1 MRDSDPTYKETA
13 VTTDVRA
20 PAVAGTFYPGESARL
35 ADQVDRLLAAAPEWH
50 GEPPKAIVVPHAGYV
65 YSGPVAATAYR
76 ALRAARDRVRR
87 VVLLGPAHRVAV
99 RGLAL
104 PGVRAFATPLGEIPL
119 DDALVRRVSTLP
131 QVSVHTRC
139 HAPEHSLEVQLPF
152 LQRVL
157 DDFTLLPLVVGDAS
171 PGDVADVLRA
181 VWGGPET
188 LIVIS
193 SDLSHYLTHDEAT
206 RVDRSTVELIQRG
219 EPTLSH
225 DQACGAT
232 PVNGLLRALREF
244 PLDAEVVDLRN
255 SGDTAGGHDRVVG
268 YVSVL
273 FTERRDGA
281 DEARFGRTLVQLA
294 RAAIDEALGGTPV
307 WPATGARFDAPGAV
321 FVTLLRDGSLR
332 GCIGSLEACRPLRED
347 LVANAVA
354 AATRD
359 PRFPPLTAA
368 ELPRVKIEV
377 SLLSPPRPLAVH
389 GEAEVLAAVRPGIDG
404 VILEHGRH
412 RATFLPQVWT
422 QLPAPRDFFAHLK
435 QKAGL
440 AADFWAPT
448 LRVSTYTVR
457 KWSEA

>member
-1 MRDSDPTYKETA
+1 MK
-13 VTTDVRA
+13 TDVRA
-20 PAVAGTFYPGESARL
+20 PAVAGTFYPGEAARL
-35 ADQVDRLLAAAPEWH
+35 AAEVDRLLDAAPARQ

-76 ALRAARDRVRR
+76 ALRAARHRIRR

-99 RGLAL
+99 RGLVL
-104 PGVRAFATPLGEIPL
+104 PGAQSFATPLGEIPL
-119 DDALVRRVSTLP
+119 DEALVQRVSALP
-131 QVSVHTRC
+131 QVSVHARC

-157 DDFTLLPLVVGDAS
+157 DEFTLLPLVVGDATAS
-171 PGDVADVLRA
+171 EVAEVLRA

-193 SDLSHYLTHDEAT
+193 SDLSHYLSHDEAT
-206 RVDRSTVELIQRG
+206 RVDRSSVDLIRRG
-219 EPTLSH
+219 EPTLTH

-232 PVNGLLRALREF
+232 PVNGLLTALREF

-255 SGDTAGGHDRVVG
+255 SGDTAGGQDRVVG

-273 FTERRDGA
+273 FTERAGA
-281 DEARFGRTLVQLA
+281 ADDARFGRTLVHLA
-294 RAAIDEALGGTPV
+294 RAAIDEALGGEPV
-307 WPATGARFDAPGAV
+307 WPAAGPRFDAPGAV
-321 FVTLLRDGSLR
+321 FVTLMLEGRLR
-332 GCIGSLEACRPLRED
+332 GCIGSLEAYRPLRED
-347 LVANAVA
+347 LVSNAVA

-359 PRFPPLTAA
+359 PRFPPLTAD
-368 ELPRVKIEV
+368 ELSRVKIEV
-377 SLLSPPRPLAVH
+377 SLLSPPRPLAVQS
-389 GEAEVLAAVRPGIDG
+389 EAAAIAAVRPRVDG
-404 VILEHGRH
+404 VILEHGRQ

-440 AADFWAPT
+440 PQDFWAPD
-448 LRVSTYTVR
+448 LRLSTYTVR